1 MSEIAK
7 HWIDGEWVGSETVS
21 ESVNPATGAVLG
33 RWADGGEAEARAAIN
48 DGFAEG
54 GYKQS
59 GVGRLRGPLAISE
72 FTEAKTVVHAIPPFQ
87 GWAHPAEQHG
97 ADLNDRV
104 IGILSL

>member
-33 RWADGGEAEARAAIN
+33 RRTP
-48 DGFAEG
+48 
-54 GYKQS
+54 S
-59 GVGRLRGPLAISE
+59 RSRS
-72 FTEAKTVVHAIPPFQ
+72 
-87 GWAHPAEQHG
+87 EQHG